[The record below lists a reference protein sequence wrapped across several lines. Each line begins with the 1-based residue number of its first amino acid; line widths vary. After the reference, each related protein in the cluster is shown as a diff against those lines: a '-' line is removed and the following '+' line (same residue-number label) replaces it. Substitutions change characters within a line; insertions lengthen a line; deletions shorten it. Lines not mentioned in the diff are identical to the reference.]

1 MIIDRGKLEKER
13 RGATKINL
21 ELAQVLEEIY
31 CPPPKS
37 RMTVPYV
44 EKKKEKNSK
53 VTVYLKEQS
62 YRRA

>member
-1 MIIDRGKLEKER
+1 MIIDRG
-13 RGATKINL
+13 KINL